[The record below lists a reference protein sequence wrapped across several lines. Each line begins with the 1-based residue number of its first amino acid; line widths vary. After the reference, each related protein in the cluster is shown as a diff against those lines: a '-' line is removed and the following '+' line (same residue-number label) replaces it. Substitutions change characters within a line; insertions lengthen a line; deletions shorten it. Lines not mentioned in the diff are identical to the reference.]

1 MGWGK
6 GEEVG
11 RHGLG
16 EGEGGVSACIAPQ
29 RLGGG
34 EELGKAHSPPLHTP
48 PHTHCMQEQVS
59 VSNVL
64 RMLVSSPCMQEGGRE
79 GGEAG
84 LWYLRVCGGKPV
96 CRHTAAWVRLH
107 GMHAC
112 VTWALGKA
120 LCLSQ
125 ALTAC

>member
-1 MGWGK
+1 MGWGE

-79 GGEAG
+79 GRQA
-84 LWYLRVCGGKPV
+84 CGTCGCV
-96 CRHTAAWVRLH
+96 GASRSVDTWQH
-107 GMHAC
+107 GFGCMACMHA
-112 VTWALGKA
+112 
-120 LCLSQ
+120 
-125 ALTAC
+125 